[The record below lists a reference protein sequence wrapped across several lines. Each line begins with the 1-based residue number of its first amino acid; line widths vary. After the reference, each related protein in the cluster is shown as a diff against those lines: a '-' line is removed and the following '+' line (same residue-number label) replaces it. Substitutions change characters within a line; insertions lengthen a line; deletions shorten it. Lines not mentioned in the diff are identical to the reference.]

1 MNSPIGNR
9 ASSDFSQK
17 PIGEILIEA
26 GLISIRQLEIALQE
40 QKQTGLKV
48 GEILVS
54 HGWIRQETV
63 DFFVE
68 KLPKLIELSERK
80 PLVYYFQ
87 EAKLLNVEQIEAIA
101 KLQRLKHKKIRF
113 HRLAVEQGYVKRT
126 TVDFFLAHLFNIYS
140 PQAISVT
147 KPYEVLKQYSKGEK
161 NFYKIDLSQAPLMSV
176 SLKEVV
182 LDGSNLRKADLS
194 KANLSHSSLIKTNLK
209 LINFTKA
216 ILTQVNF
223 TNSCLTKAIF
233 HSAHLEKANFQSA
246 ILHEVNFQSAYLAQ
260 ANFAKADLDK
270 AKLPHDFPYDVYYDD
285 ETTFDRDFDPQLVG
299 WKNITR
305 SNVASNIR

>member
-1 MNSPIGNR
+1 MKSSIDER
-9 ASSDFSQK
+9 ISSDFSQK

-26 GLISIRQLEIALQE
+26 GLISIHQLEIALQE
-40 QKQTGLKV
+40 QKQTGLKA
-48 GEILVS
+48 GEILVL
-54 HGWIRQETV
+54 HDWIKQETV
-63 DFFVE
+63 DFFVD
-68 KLPKLIELSERK
+68 KLPKLIESSVRK

-87 EAKLLNVEQIEAIA
+87 EAKLLNIEQIEAIA

-140 PQAISVT
+140 SQAISVT
-147 KPYEVLKQYSKGEK
+147 KPYEVLKKYSKGEK

-176 SLKEVV
+176 SLKEVI
-182 LDGSNLRKADLS
+182 LDGSNLRKADLN
-194 KANLSHSSLIKTNLK
+194 KANLSYSSLIKTNLK
-209 LINFTKA
+209 LVNFTKA

-223 TNSCLTKAIF
+223 TNSCLIQAVF

-246 ILHEVNFQSAYLAQ
+246 VLHEADFQSAYLAQ
-260 ANFAKADLDK
+260 ANFAGADLNQ
-270 AKLPHDFPYDVYYDD
+270 AKLPSDFPYEVYYDD

-305 SNVASNIR
+305 SDVASNIR